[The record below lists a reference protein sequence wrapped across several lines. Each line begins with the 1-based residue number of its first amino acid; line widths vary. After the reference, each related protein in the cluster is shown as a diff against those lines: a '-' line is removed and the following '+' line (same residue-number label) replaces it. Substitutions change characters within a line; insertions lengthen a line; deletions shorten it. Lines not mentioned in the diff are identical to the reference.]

1 MLDLSPGRRVHL
13 VGIGGA
19 GLSAIARILLGRGIS
34 VSGSDA
40 RASDITTALSD
51 KGAVIHIGHDAAH
64 VHGADIV
71 LATSAVTDD
80 HIEVAAAH
88 AAGIAVYRRRDFM
101 GALLHG
107 YDTLAVAGA
116 HGKTTTT
123 AMLAHILL
131 CAGRDPS
138 YIVGGVMAKTGV
150 NAAVGRGE
158 SFVVEAD
165 EYDNM
170 FLGLSPNLAV
180 ITNIEH
186 DHPDFFPTYADI
198 AGSFQRFAD
207 SLADDGMLIA
217 CADNAGSLALA
228 ESRRAAG
235 MSALAYGIDCDAA
248 DWRACDLRFD
258 ETGSEFSVIHAGDI
272 RGHARLNL
280 PGKHN
285 ALNALAALA
294 AAYQR
299 GVSIDMAAAAL
310 SSFRNAGRR
319 FEVRGERDGILV
331 IDDYAHHPTAIR
343 ANIKAA
349 RQRYPQRI
357 IWAVWQPHTYSRV
370 QQFFADF
377 ARAFALADRALV
389 TPIYAARE
397 APIAGI
403 SSQRLA
409 HAVSEFCP
417 ATFAWTFAHAADI
430 IECEIT
436 RPAAVLIFSAG
447 DANQIADLLLDEA

>member
-1 MLDLSPGRRVHL
+1 MLDLSICKRVHL

-19 GLSAIARILLGRGIS
+19 GLSAIARILLGRGLL

-40 RASDITTALSD
+40 RASDITAALSSD
-51 KGAVIHIGHDAAH
+51 GAAIHIGHDAAH
-64 VHGADIV
+64 VRGADIV

-80 HIEVAAAH
+80 HIEVAAAL
-88 AAGIAVYRRRDFM
+88 AVRIPVYRRRQFM

-107 YDTLAVAGA
+107 HDTLAVAGA

-138 YIVGGVMAKTGV
+138 YIVGGVMANTGV

-158 SFVVEAD
+158 SFVIEAD

-170 FLGLSPNLAV
+170 FLGLTPNLAV

-198 AGSFQRFAD
+198 KASFEQFAH
-207 SLADDGMLIA
+207 SLTDDGTLIA
-217 CADNAGSLALA
+217 CADNAGSLTLA
-228 ESRRAAG
+228 EERRAAG
-235 MSALAYGIDCDAA
+235 MAALTYGIDCDAA
-248 DWRACDLRFD
+248 DWRASDLRFD
-258 ETGSEFSVIHAGDI
+258 EHGSEFSVIHAGDA
-272 RGHARLNL
+272 RGRARLNL

-299 GVSIDMAAAAL
+299 GVSVDMGAAAL
-310 SSFRNAGRR
+310 RSFKNAGRR
-319 FEVRGERDGILV
+319 FEVRGERDGIIV

-343 ANIKAA
+343 ANIEAA
-349 RQRYPQRI
+349 RQRYPQRQ

-370 QQFFADF
+370 QQFLADF
-377 ARAFALADRALV
+377 ASAFVRADHALI
-389 TPIYAARE
+389 TPVYAARE
-397 APIAGI
+397 APIPGI
-403 SSQRLA
+403 NGPRLA
-409 HAVSEFCP
+409 EAISAFCP
-417 ATFAWTFAHAADI
+417 ATFATTFAHAADI

-447 DANQIADLLLDEA
+447 DANQIADLLLDDA